1 MSGRTVSN
9 VRNWRPVDCVT
20 LSRSPAVRMGSSVR
34 TQNAPFLIGSCI
46 ANRDNG
52 ALAWRLVHE
61 RWDEMNERFP
71 SNSIVRMLSG
81 IRSVAD
87 PRLAADIEAFTAE
100 HPVPQA
106 KQTLQQH
113 LERMRV
119 SVGLKERTASD

>member
-1 MSGRTVSN
+1 MARVL
-9 VRNWRPVDCVT
+9 D
-20 LSRSPAVRMGSSVR
+20 LAMSPAVR

-52 ALAWRLVHE
+52 AQAWRVVHE

-71 SNSIVRMLSG
+71 SNSIVRLLSG
-81 IRSVAD
+81 IRSVTD
-87 PRLAADIEAFTAE
+87 PALATDIVAFTSE

-113 LERMRV
+113 LERMQV
-119 SVGLKERTASD
+119 SVALKERQAPR